1 MAHRHVVVVGASAGG
16 VEALGR
22 LAASLPEDLQAAVL
36 VVLHIPSDGSSLLPS
51 ILSRQGPLPA
61 EHARSGERVQ
71 HGRIYVAP
79 PNRHLLLR
87 DGLVTL
93 SAGPRENGHR
103 PAVDALFRSAAR
115 AAGPAAIGV
124 ILSGALDDGTAG
136 LAAIKTRGGVTVAQ
150 EPEDALYPAMP
161 TSAIEQVGVD
171 HVAPAAAMGELL
183 SALTKEPLDGVASPV
198 PDGMR
203 VEVEMAEM
211 TFGGDERRHPGR
223 PSGFTCPDCN
233 GVLWEI
239 DEHEIFRFRCRVG
252 HEWSPE
258 GLLAQQNDGIEAAL
272 WIALRSLEERGSL
285 SRRMAK
291 SAEDRNHQITASRF
305 HEQAEEAEHGAALVR
320 ALLADPSKLTG
331 GSTLLGTANRPADAD
346 EEEVGGGGE

>member
-22 LAASLPEDLQAAVL
+22 LAASLPEDLRAAIL
-36 VVLHIPSDGSSLLPS
+36 VVLHILSEGTSLLPT

-61 EHARSGERVQ
+61 VHARAGERVQ

-87 DGLVTL
+87 DGLVAL

-124 ILSGALDDGTAG
+124 ILSGALDDGIAG

-150 EPEDALYPAMP
+150 EPGDALYPAMP

-171 HVAPAAAMGELL
+171 HVVPAAAMGELL
-183 SALTKEPLDGVASPV
+183 SALTKEPLDGDPPPV

-211 TFGGDERRHPGR
+211 TFEGNQARHPGR
-223 PSGFTCPDCN
+223 PSGFSCPDCN

-239 DEHEIFRFRCRVG
+239 QDEEIFRFRCRVG

-258 GLLAQQNDGIEAAL
+258 GLLAQQNDSIEAAL

-285 SRRMAK
+285 SRRIAE
-291 SAEDRNHQITASRF
+291 SAEDRNHQISASRF
-305 HEQAEEAEHGAALVR
+305 HDQADEAEHGAALLR
-320 ALLADPSKLTG
+320 ALLADPSKLTDG
-331 GSTLLGTANRPADAD
+331 ITLLGDAQRPADGD
-346 EEEVGGGGE
+346 EGAGGG

>member
-1 MAHRHVVVVGASAGG
+1 MAHRDVVVVGASAGG

-22 LAASLPEDLQAAVL
+22 LTASLPEDLPAAIL
-36 VVLHIPSDGSSLLPS
+36 VVLHVPSEGTSLLPS
-51 ILSRQGPLPA
+51 ILSRQGPLLA
-61 EHARSGERVQ
+61 EHARAGERVQ

-124 ILSGALDDGTAG
+124 VLSGALDDGTAG
-136 LAAIKTRGGVTVAQ
+136 LAAIKTRGGVAVAQ
-150 EPEDALYPAMP
+150 EPGDALYPTMP
-161 TSAIEQVGVD
+161 SSAIEQVGVD
-171 HVAPAAAMGELL
+171 HVVPAAAMGELL
-183 SALTKEPLDGVASPV
+183 SALTKEPMEDVPAPV
-198 PDGMR
+198 PDGMQ

-211 TFGGDERRHPGR
+211 TFGGNERRHPGR
-223 PSGFTCPDCN
+223 PSGFSCPDCN

-239 DEHEIFRFRCRVG
+239 DENEIFRFRCRVG

-258 GLLAQQNDGIEAAL
+258 GLLTQQNDGIEAAL

-285 SRRMAK
+285 NRRLAR

-331 GSTLLGTANRPADAD
+331 GTTLLGDARRPADTD
-346 EEEVGGGGE
+346 EGVGGG